1 MSMIRIP
8 RSDDP
13 LTRDLRVRFDVWIL
27 LAVITLIIAG
37 LMVVYSSSY
46 DIAFRSGLSNNDH
59 AYYFK
64 RQIVALV
71 LGVFGVVLIMQFD
84 YHLFRKLSVLS
95 MIVTLCI
102 LTAVLLMG
110 DITFGAR
117 RAVFG
122 IQPSEIA
129 KITMILYASH
139 WLSSRE
145 DRLRG
150 FFSGLIPFAV
160 IVGAVCGLIIQ
171 QPDLSTTLL
180 ISMICITLFFL
191 AGADFWQFLL
201 AAAIVICVGAFM
213 ITVLDYA
220 DARVQAW
227 QVALQDPLSSEYQIK
242 LSVMSIGSGGMFGRG
257 LGKGALKYEL
267 PAAHTDGP
275 FAVWAEEMGFAGS
288 LFILFWYA
296 FLAWRGFL
304 AAQRARDMYGFLLA
318 MGITVWI
325 SFQALMNIAVITS
338 TMPFTGMPLPFMSY
352 GGTGILITLLGMGI
366 LLNVSRD
373 AAVGRTLRPSNNA
386 MEIIRESADQR
397 RRNRRTRVPR
407 TRRRQ

>member
-1 MSMIRIP
+1 MATIRIP
-8 RSDDP
+8 RSDEP

-27 LAVITLIIAG
+27 LAVVTLLIAG

-64 RQIVALV
+64 RQIVALI
-71 LGVFGVVLIMQFD
+71 LGLFGIVVIMQFD
-84 YHLFRKLSVLS
+84 YHFFRKLSVLS
-95 MIVTLCI
+95 MVVTLGM
-102 LTAVLLMG
+102 LMAVLWMG

-117 RAVFG
+117 RTVFG

-129 KITMILYASH
+129 KITMILYSAH
-139 WLSSRE
+139 WLSSRGA
-145 DRLRG
+145 RLRG
-150 FFSGLIPFAV
+150 FFSGLVPFAV

-180 ISMICITLFFL
+180 VSLISITLFFL

-201 AAAIVICVGAFM
+201 AAAIVVGVGAFM

-220 DARVQAW
+220 DDRVQAW
-227 QVALQDPLSSEYQIK
+227 QVALEDPLSSDYQIK
-242 LSVMSIGSGGMFGRG
+242 LSVMSIGSGGMLGRG
-257 LGKGALKYEL
+257 LGNGALKYEL

-275 FAVWAEEMGFAGS
+275 FAVWAEEMGFVGS

-304 AAQRARDMYGFLLA
+304 TARRARDMYGFLLA
-318 MGITVWI
+318 MGITIWI

-352 GGTGILITLLGMGI
+352 GGTGILITLLGVGI

-373 AAVGRTLRPSNNA
+373 AGVGRTLRPANNA
-386 MEIIRESADQR
+386 METIRESADQR
-397 RRNRRTRVPR
+397 RRNGRSRLSRA
-407 TRRRQ
+407 RRRG